1 MRFHLHT
8 EEKLRA
14 PFLLPMREKVRIW
27 GALLAPSPHSS
38 PVEGEEVKTSSP
50 ATNAGGFRSDEYKA
64 ATSNNMI
71 HRLAVMKIVVIV
83 LIRILAFTPA
93 AESQVVPIK
102 IAYATTSGI
111 RLPLW
116 IAEEAKLYEKYG
128 LDAKLINIPSGNTA
142 ISALVSGEVDIVSG
156 SGSATI
162 VAAGRGLPVV
172 IVGSF
177 GSTTYKLVANP
188 GVTDLRGKVVGTS
201 RIGSTTDFALR
212 RALSKLGLTPDK
224 DVKILATGIG
234 EADKRIML
242 MLQGRMDGTIG
253 SPESILAAET
263 QAKVKI
269 EILADL
275 EDMKIYNTVGDLSTR
290 TDILKNRRDLLRA
303 FFMASGEA
311 IALGKK
317 NKALVQKVI
326 AKQMKV
332 TDRKRLD
339 VIYDASLGR
348 MPSKPYAREEAVQ
361 LELESVAFTDP
372 LFKNKKTSDFM
383 DSTIVA
389 ELDRKGFF
397 AQLQAQP

>member
-1 MRFHLHT
+1 MKNSL
-8 EEKLRA
+8 LL
-14 PFLLPMREKVRIW
+14 FLFVVFILV
-27 GALLAPSPHSS
+27 L
-38 PVEGEEVKTSSP
+38 
-50 ATNAGGFRSDEYKA
+50 FA
-64 ATSNNMI
+64 A
-71 HRLAVMKIVVIV
+71 VG
-83 LIRILAFTPA
+83 
-93 AESQVVPIK
+93 ESQTTPIK
-102 IAYATTSGI
+102 VAYATTSGI

-116 IAEEAKLYEKYG
+116 IAEEAKLYEKYK

-142 ISALVSGEVDIVSG
+142 ISALVSGEVDIISG
-156 SGSATI
+156 SGSASI

-201 RIGSTTDFALR
+201 RIGATTDFALR

-263 QAKVKI
+263 QAKVKL

-275 EDMKIYNTVGDLSTR
+275 EEMKIYNTVGDLSTR
-290 TDILKNRRDLLRA
+290 TDLLKNHRDLLRA
-303 FFMASGEA
+303 FFMATSEA

-317 NKALVQKVI
+317 NKALVQMVI

-348 MPSKPYAREEAVQ
+348 MPSKPYPREEAVA

-372 LFKNKKTSDFM
+372 SFKNKKVSEFM
-383 DSTIVA
+383 DGSIIA

-397 AQLQAQP
+397 AQLQ

>member
-1 MRFHLHT
+1 MPRKNL
-8 EEKLRA
+8 
-14 PFLLPMREKVRIW
+14 FLEFVLTSLLVF
-27 GALLAPSPHSS
+27 ALGLAR
-38 PVEGEEVKTSSP
+38 V
-50 ATNAGGFRSDEYKA
+50 
-64 ATSNNMI
+64 
-71 HRLAVMKIVVIV
+71 
-83 LIRILAFTPA
+83 
-93 AESQVVPIK
+93 ESQLVPIK
-102 IAYATTSGI
+102 ISYATTSGI

-142 ISALVSGEVDIVSG
+142 ISALVTGEVDIVSG
-156 SGSATI
+156 SGSASI
-162 VAAGRGLPVV
+162 VATGRGLPVV

-188 GVTDLRGKVVGTS
+188 GVTDLRGKTVGTS

-212 RALSKLGLTPDK
+212 RALSKLGWTPDK

-290 TDILKNRRDLLRA
+290 TDALKNRRDLLRA

-326 AKQMKV
+326 TRHMKV

-348 MPSKPYAREEAVQ
+348 MPGKPYAREEAVQ

-372 LFKNKKTSDFM
+372 LFKNKKAAEFM
-383 DSTIVA
+383 DSSIVS

-397 AQLQAQP
+397 AQLQ

>member
-1 MRFHLHT
+1 MLN
-8 EEKLRA
+8 
-14 PFLLPMREKVRIW
+14 PSVVLLLCVLIN
-27 GALLAPSPHSS
+27 LLA
-38 PVEGEEVKTSSP
+38 
-50 ATNAGGFRSDEYKA
+50 
-64 ATSNNMI
+64 
-71 HRLAVMKIVVIV
+71 RLGVAQGQLM
-83 LIRILAFTPA
+83 
-93 AESQVVPIK
+93 PIK

-116 IAEEAKLYEKYG
+116 IAQEAKLYEKYG

-142 ISALVSGEVDIVSG
+142 ISALVSGEVDIISG
-156 SGSATI
+156 SGSASI

-177 GSTTYKLVANP
+177 GSTSYKLVANP

-201 RIGSTTDFALR
+201 RIGSTTDFGLR
-212 RALSKLGLTPDK
+212 RALSRLGLTPDR

-242 MLQGRMDGTIG
+242 MLQGRMDATIG

-263 QAKVKI
+263 QAKVKL

-275 EDMKIYNTVGDLSTR
+275 DDMKIYNTVGDLSTR
-290 TDILKNRRDLLRA
+290 ADILKNRRDLLRA

-317 NKALVQKVI
+317 NKPLVQKII

-339 VIYDASLGR
+339 VVYEASLGR
-348 MPSKPYAREEAVQ
+348 MPSKPFAREEAVQ
-361 LELESVAFTDP
+361 LELESIAFSDAT
-372 LFKNKKTSDFM
+372 FKNKKPSDFV
-383 DSTIVA
+383 DSSIVA

-397 AQLQAQP
+397 NQLQ

>member
-1 MRFHLHT
+1 VKKNMRGIVFAAFVSLIT
-8 EEKLRA
+8 
-14 PFLLPMREKVRIW
+14 FS
-27 GALLAPSPHSS
+27 AL
-38 PVEGEEVKTSSP
+38 G
-50 ATNAGGFRSDEYKA
+50 NAQ
-64 ATSNNMI
+64 
-71 HRLAVMKIVVIV
+71 LVP
-83 LIRILAFTPA
+83 IRI
-93 AESQVVPIK
+93 S
-102 IAYATTSGI
+102 YATTSGI

-116 IAEEAKLYEKYG
+116 IAEDARLFERYG

-142 ISALVSGEVDIVSG
+142 ISALVSGEVDVVSG
-156 SGSATI
+156 SGSASI

-188 GVTDLRGKVVGTS
+188 GVTDLRGKTVGTS

-212 RALSKLGLTPDK
+212 RALSKLGLAPDR

-242 MLQGRMDGTIG
+242 MLQGRMDGTLG
-253 SPESILAAET
+253 SPESILSAET

-275 EDMKIYNTVGDLSTR
+275 EEMKIYNTVGDLSTLADTLR
-290 TDILKNRRDLLRA
+290 NRRDLLRG
-303 FFMASGEA
+303 FFMASSEA

-317 NKALVQKVI
+317 NRPLVQRVI
-326 AKQMKV
+326 SKHMKV
-332 TDRKRLD
+332 TDRKRID
-339 VIYDASLGR
+339 TIYDASLGR
-348 MPSKPYAREEAVQ
+348 MPAKPYPREEAVQ

-372 LFKNKKTSDFM
+372 LFKGKKASEFM
-383 DSTIVA
+383 DSNIIT

-397 AQLQAQP
+397 AQLQ

>member
-1 MRFHLHT
+1 MKKNMRGIVFAAFVSLIT
-8 EEKLRA
+8 
-14 PFLLPMREKVRIW
+14 FS
-27 GALLAPSPHSS
+27 AL
-38 PVEGEEVKTSSP
+38 G
-50 ATNAGGFRSDEYKA
+50 NAQ
-64 ATSNNMI
+64 
-71 HRLAVMKIVVIV
+71 LVP
-83 LIRILAFTPA
+83 IRI
-93 AESQVVPIK
+93 S
-102 IAYATTSGI
+102 YATTSGI

-116 IAEEAKLYEKYG
+116 IAEDTRLFEKYG

-142 ISALVSGEVDIVSG
+142 ISALVSGEVDVVSG
-156 SGSATI
+156 SGSASI

-188 GVTDLRGKVVGTS
+188 GVTDLRGKTVGTS

-212 RALSKLGLTPDK
+212 RALSKLGLVPDR

-242 MLQGRMDGTIG
+242 MLQGRMDGTLG
-253 SPESILAAET
+253 SPESILSAET

-275 EDMKIYNTVGDLSTR
+275 EEMKIYNTVGDLSTLAD
-290 TDILKNRRDLLRA
+290 TLKNRRDLLRG
-303 FFMASGEA
+303 FFMASSEA

-317 NKALVQKVI
+317 NRPLVQRVI
-326 AKQMKV
+326 SKHMKV
-332 TDRKRLD
+332 TDRKRID
-339 VIYDASLGR
+339 TIYDASLGR
-348 MPSKPYAREEAVQ
+348 MPAKPYPREEAVQ

-372 LFKNKKTSDFM
+372 LFKGKKASEFM
-383 DSTIVA
+383 DSSIIT

-397 AQLQAQP
+397 GQLK

>member
-1 MRFHLHT
+1 MKNSL
-8 EEKLRA
+8 LL
-14 PFLLPMREKVRIW
+14 FLFVVFILV
-27 GALLAPSPHSS
+27 L
-38 PVEGEEVKTSSP
+38 
-50 ATNAGGFRSDEYKA
+50 FA
-64 ATSNNMI
+64 A
-71 HRLAVMKIVVIV
+71 VG
-83 LIRILAFTPA
+83 
-93 AESQVVPIK
+93 ESQTTPIK
-102 IAYATTSGI
+102 VAYATTSGI

-116 IAEEAKLYEKYG
+116 IAEEAKLYEKYK

-142 ISALVSGEVDIVSG
+142 ISALVSGEVDIISG
-156 SGSATI
+156 SGSASI

-177 GSTTYKLVANP
+177 GSTTYKLVGNP

-201 RIGSTTDFALR
+201 RIGATTDFALR

-263 QAKVKI
+263 QAKVKL

-275 EDMKIYNTVGDLSTR
+275 EEMKIYNTVGDLSTR
-290 TDILKNRRDLLRA
+290 TDVLKNHRDLLRA
-303 FFMASGEA
+303 FFMATSEA

-348 MPSKPYAREEAVQ
+348 MPSKPYPREEAVA

-372 LFKNKKTSDFM
+372 LFKNKKVSEFM
-383 DSTIVA
+383 DGSIIA

-397 AQLQAQP
+397 AQLQ

>member
-1 MRFHLHT
+1 MPLGSFPYGRDNRDMSSSAVSNRSAM
-8 EEKLRA
+8 LRIGNGESA
-14 PFLLPMREKVRIW
+14 LNDGVLLPIAR
-27 GALLAPSPHSS
+27 HSS
-38 PVEGEEVKTSSP
+38 VAGESYVAARGKCSIGLFLCCECSMQNMTHTMLAAKVLGFLVVHLLTF
-50 ATNAGGFRSDEYKA
+50 AVAG
-64 ATSNNMI
+64 
-71 HRLAVMKIVVIV
+71 
-83 LIRILAFTPA
+83 
-93 AESQVVPIK
+93 ESQVLPIK

-212 RALSKLGLTPDK
+212 RALSQLGWTPDK

-290 TDILKNRRDLLRA
+290 TDMMKNRRDLLRA

-311 IALGKK
+311 IALGKR
-317 NKALVQKVI
+317 NKDLV
-326 AKQMKV
+326 
-332 TDRKRLD
+332 
-339 VIYDASLGR
+339 
-348 MPSKPYAREEAVQ
+348 
-361 LELESVAFTDP
+361 
-372 LFKNKKTSDFM
+372 
-383 DSTIVA
+383 
-389 ELDRKGFF
+389 
-397 AQLQAQP
+397 

>member
-1 MRFHLHT
+1 MR
-8 EEKLRA
+8 
-14 PFLLPMREKVRIW
+14 RIVFAVFVSLVTSA
-27 GALLAPSPHSS
+27 ALGNAQLAP
-38 PVEGEEVKTSSP
+38 
-50 ATNAGGFRSDEYKA
+50 
-64 ATSNNMI
+64 
-71 HRLAVMKIVVIV
+71 
-83 LIRILAFTPA
+83 IRI
-93 AESQVVPIK
+93 S
-102 IAYATTSGI
+102 YATTSGI
-111 RLPLW
+111 RSPLW
-116 IAEEAKLYEKYG
+116 IAEDARLFEKYG

-142 ISALVSGEVDIVSG
+142 ISALVSGEVDVVSG
-156 SGSATI
+156 SGSASI

-188 GVTDLRGKVVGTS
+188 GITDLRGKIVGTS

-212 RALSKLGLTPDK
+212 RTLSMLGLTPDK

-253 SPESILAAET
+253 SPESIFAAET

-275 EDMKIYNTVGDLSTR
+275 EEMKIYNTVGDISTR
-290 TDILKNRRDLLRA
+290 TDVLKNRRDLLRS
-303 FFMASGEA
+303 FFMACSEA

-317 NKALVQKVI
+317 NKATAQRVL
-326 AKQMKV
+326 AKHMKI

-339 VIYDASLGR
+339 IVYEASLGR
-348 MPSKPYAREEAVQ
+348 MPSKPYPREEAVQ

-372 LFKNKKTSDFM
+372 LFKTKRVSEFM
-383 DSTIVA
+383 DSSIIA
-389 ELDRKGFF
+389 ELERQGFF
-397 AQLQAQP
+397 IQLK

>member
-1 MRFHLHT
+1 MR
-8 EEKLRA
+8 
-14 PFLLPMREKVRIW
+14 RIVFAVFVSLVTSA
-27 GALLAPSPHSS
+27 AL
-38 PVEGEEVKTSSP
+38 G
-50 ATNAGGFRSDEYKA
+50 NAQ
-64 ATSNNMI
+64 
-71 HRLAVMKIVVIV
+71 LVP
-83 LIRILAFTPA
+83 IRISF
-93 AESQVVPIK
+93 
-102 IAYATTSGI
+102 ATTSGI
-111 RLPLW
+111 RSPLW
-116 IAEEAKLYEKYG
+116 IAEDARLFEKYG

-142 ISALVSGEVDIVSG
+142 ISALVSGEVDVVSG
-156 SGSATI
+156 SGSASI

-188 GVTDLRGKVVGTS
+188 GITDLRGKIVATS

-212 RALSKLGLTPDK
+212 RTLSMIGLTPDK

-253 SPESILAAET
+253 SPESIFAAET

-275 EDMKIYNTVGDLSTR
+275 EEMKIYNTVGDISTR
-290 TDILKNRRDLLRA
+290 TDVLKNRRDLLRS
-303 FFMASGEA
+303 FFMACSEA

-317 NKALVQKVI
+317 NKATAQRVL
-326 AKQMKV
+326 AKYMKI

-339 VIYDASLGR
+339 IVYEASLGR
-348 MPSKPYAREEAVQ
+348 MPSKPYPREEAVQ

-372 LFKNKKTSDFM
+372 LFKTKRVSEFM
-383 DSTIVA
+383 DGSIIA
-389 ELDRKGFF
+389 ELERQGFF
-397 AQLQAQP
+397 AQLK

>member
-1 MRFHLHT
+1 MRNS
-8 EEKLRA
+8 LR
-14 PFLLPMREKVRIW
+14 
-27 GALLAPSPHSS
+27 
-38 PVEGEEVKTSSP
+38 PVT
-50 ATNAGGFRSDEYKA
+50 T
-64 ATSNNMI
+64 
-71 HRLAVMKIVVIV
+71 VVVV
-83 LIRILAFTPA
+83 LIGFLTFV
-93 AESQVVPIK
+93 AEGTGQLVPIK
-102 IAYATTSGI
+102 IAYATASGI
-111 RLPLW
+111 RLPQW
-116 IAEEAKLYEKYG
+116 IADEAKLYEKYG

-142 ISALVSGEVDIVSG
+142 ISALVTGEIDILSG
-156 SGSATI
+156 SGSASI

-201 RIGSTTDFALR
+201 RIGATTDFALR

-290 TDILKNRRDLLRA
+290 TDVLKNRRDLLRA

-311 IALGKK
+311 IAIGKK

-326 AKQMKV
+326 TKQLKV

-348 MPSKPYAREEAVQ
+348 MASKPYAREEAVQ
-361 LELESVAFTDP
+361 LELESIAFTDP
-372 LFKNKKTSDFM
+372 LFKNKKASEFM
-383 DSTIVA
+383 DSSVIA

-397 AQLQAQP
+397 AQLLQ

>member
-1 MRFHLHT
+1 MRGIVFAAFVSLIT
-8 EEKLRA
+8 
-14 PFLLPMREKVRIW
+14 FS
-27 GALLAPSPHSS
+27 AL
-38 PVEGEEVKTSSP
+38 G
-50 ATNAGGFRSDEYKA
+50 NAQ
-64 ATSNNMI
+64 
-71 HRLAVMKIVVIV
+71 LVP
-83 LIRILAFTPA
+83 IRI
-93 AESQVVPIK
+93 S
-102 IAYATTSGI
+102 YATTSGI

-116 IAEEAKLYEKYG
+116 IAEDTRLFEKYG

-142 ISALVSGEVDIVSG
+142 ISALVSGEVDVVSG
-156 SGSATI
+156 SGSASI

-188 GVTDLRGKVVGTS
+188 GVTDLRGKTVGTS

-212 RALSKLGLTPDK
+212 RALSKLGLAPDR

-242 MLQGRMDGTIG
+242 MLQGRMDGTLG
-253 SPESILAAET
+253 SPESILSAET

-275 EDMKIYNTVGDLSTR
+275 EEMKIYNTVGDLSTLAD
-290 TDILKNRRDLLRA
+290 TLKNRRDLLRG
-303 FFMASGEA
+303 FFMASSEA

-317 NKALVQKVI
+317 NRPLVQRVI
-326 AKQMKV
+326 SKHMKV
-332 TDRKRLD
+332 TDRKRID
-339 VIYDASLGR
+339 TIYDASLGR
-348 MPSKPYAREEAVQ
+348 MPAKPYPREEAVQ

-372 LFKNKKTSDFM
+372 LFKGKKASEFM
-383 DSTIVA
+383 DSSIIT

-397 AQLQAQP
+397 AQLQ

>member
-1 MRFHLHT
+1 MK
-8 EEKLRA
+8 EPAKL
-14 PFLLPMREKVRIW
+14 FVFVL
-27 GALLAPSPHSS
+27 
-38 PVEGEEVKTSSP
+38 
-50 ATNAGGFRSDEYKA
+50 
-64 ATSNNMI
+64 
-71 HRLAVMKIVVIV
+71 VVI
-83 LIRILAFTPA
+83 LSFTA
-93 AESQVVPIK
+93 VGEGQIVPIK

-116 IAEEAKLYEKYG
+116 IAEEAKLYDKYK

-156 SGSATI
+156 SGSASI

-201 RIGSTTDFALR
+201 RIGATTDFALR

-234 EADKRIML
+234 EADKRIMM

-263 QAKVKI
+263 QTKVKL

-290 TDILKNRRDLLRA
+290 TDLLKNRRDLLRA
-303 FFMASGEA
+303 FFMATSEA

-317 NKALVQKVI
+317 NKDPGVKGDHQ
-326 AKQMKV
+326 
-332 TDRKRLD
+332 TDESHRSQAARSDLRRIHWPD
-339 VIYDASLGR
+339 GEYTRI
-348 MPSKPYAREEAVQ
+348 PREEAVQ

-372 LFKNKKTSDFM
+372 LFKNKKVSEFM
-383 DSTIVA
+383 DDSIIA

-397 AQLQAQP
+397 ARLQ

>member
-1 MRFHLHT
+1 
-8 EEKLRA
+8 
-14 PFLLPMREKVRIW
+14 
-27 GALLAPSPHSS
+27 
-38 PVEGEEVKTSSP
+38 
-50 ATNAGGFRSDEYKA
+50 
-64 ATSNNMI
+64 
-71 HRLAVMKIVVIV
+71 
-83 LIRILAFTPA
+83 
-93 AESQVVPIK
+93 
-102 IAYATTSGI
+102 
-111 RLPLW
+111 LW
-116 IAEEAKLYEKYG
+116 IAEDARLFEKYG

-142 ISALVSGEVDIVSG
+142 ISALVSGEVDVVSG
-156 SGSATI
+156 SGSASI

-188 GVTDLRGKVVGTS
+188 GVTDLRGKIVGTS

-212 RALSKLGLTPDK
+212 RALSMLGLTPDK

-242 MLQGRMDGTIG
+242 MLQGRMDGTLG

-275 EDMKIYNTVGDLSTR
+275 EEMKIYNTVGDISTR
-290 TDILKNRRDLLRA
+290 TEVLKNRRDLLRS
-303 FFMASGEA
+303 FFMACSEA

-317 NKALVQKVI
+317 NKATAQRVL
-326 AKQMKV
+326 AKHMKI

-339 VIYDASLGR
+339 TVYEASLGR
-348 MPSKPYAREEAVQ
+348 MPSKPYPREEAVQ

-372 LFKNKKTSDFM
+372 LFKTKRVSEFM
-383 DSTIVA
+383 DGSIIA
-389 ELDRKGFF
+389 DLERQGFF
-397 AQLQAQP
+397 AQLK